1 MAVKARPIAT
11 APVWIND
18 ILASNNQIGI
28 AFAGQH
34 YDYVEYSPGQ
44 AFNPAFPPL
53 GQPFNSEKGWV
64 PGVSF
69 TGSWMGNLGPIANV
83 YAWGRGSYYSGE
95 TDYWAPPAAPRTSG
109 KDGAEIWDADFRFGK
124 GFDLGACNAHALH
137 RCRLPLL
144 ES

>member
-1 MAVKARPIAT
+1 MFMKTNSLWLSGLAFFAITTSASAADMAVKARPIAT

-64 PGVSF
+64 PGVSL

-95 TDYWAPPAAPRTSG
+95 TDYWAPPAAPP
-109 KDGAEIWDADFRFGK
+109 DFG
-124 GFDLGACNAHALH
+124 
-137 RCRLPLL
+137 
-144 ES
+144 